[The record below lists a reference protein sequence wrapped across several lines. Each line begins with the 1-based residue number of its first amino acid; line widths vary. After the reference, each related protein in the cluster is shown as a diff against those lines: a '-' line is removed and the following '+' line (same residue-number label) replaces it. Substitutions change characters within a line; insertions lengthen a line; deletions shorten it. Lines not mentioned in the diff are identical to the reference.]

1 MKTKIALFMATLM
14 FAPSAFAA
22 EITPYIGL
30 GIVADKAGT
39 SAKRV
44 GFDPEPLMGIVDATD
59 AQIGSI
65 MNQVFIRNGG
75 DDMAFDMAFAGE
87 LTAGVKID
95 NVRAELEVAL
105 RSASEDDYDVFNGD
119 MAAAV
124 MGGQASA
131 GFQIP
136 AEIETSTKVRHNSYL
151 ANVWYDFELANSNWT
166 PYIGAGVGFG
176 VYRQKATVDIDV
188 DLTALDQTIAG
199 LDASLPTL
207 PPDQQLGANIQL
219 RVLQG
224 IREKL
229 GKIPLGE
236 MVVAD
241 DTLYRFEWQVGLGAA
256 YNFNDTWALDIGYR
270 FNSSTVADEFVYA
283 HEIKIGARY
292 SF

>member
-44 GFDPEPLMGIVDATD
+44 GFDPEPLMGIMTATD

-199 LDASLPTL
+199 LEDMVSIPGIPPEMQGTL
-207 PPDQQLGANIQL
+207 LL
-219 RVLQG
+219 LQG

>member
-188 DLTALDQTIAG
+188 DLTALDQTIAALEG
-199 LDASLPTL
+199 MASTL
-207 PPDQQLGANIQL
+207 PPEQQVGANIQL
-219 RVLQG
+219 RALQEV
-224 IREKL
+224 RNKL
-229 GKIPLGE
+229 DKIPLGE